1 MSSGGNFACAVRNG
15 TQDILCWAGAPN
27 LVTGRRVYEGVE
39 PRPITGL
46 PPMAQVE
53 AGEAFACGLST
64 TGSTWCW
71 GLNQT
76 NQLGDEYPGEGI
88 PFSLTDRLEISFSEF
103 E

>member
-1 MSSGGNFACAVRNG
+1 
-15 TQDILCWAGAPN
+15 
-27 LVTGRRVYEGVE
+27 
-39 PRPITGL
+39 
-46 PPMAQVE
+46 MAQVE

-76 NQLGDEYPGEGI
+76 NQLGDEYPGEGV